1 MDKKFDEIQRQ
12 IDQQSQGFLLYLK
25 TFVLDET
32 TWNILQIVAEQ
43 TYIYVF
49 SGVIRNYLLGFHS
62 NRDIDFVVVSLDNVH
77 IPSLYKQ
84 YIRYRKNSFGGYKLC
99 VNNLTIDV
107 WDIKESWAMLV
118 NKKLRPTPYTLIKTV
133 FFNFSSIVYDVRRR
147 RFIYDDAFLSFY
159 RTRIMDVVNEVNPN
173 PALCIVSTMHYA
185 SSYNLGMNVRLC
197 RWIVEHSF
205 PNLNYEVAQIKH
217 YHTIIYSNEEIVSF
231 IGECRELIYRC
242 K

>member
-1 MDKKFDEIQRQ
+1 MDKRFEDIQLQ

-32 TWNILQIVAEQ
+32 TWDILQIVAQQ

-62 NRDIDFVVVSLDNVH
+62 NRDIDFVVVNLDHVH
-77 IPSLYKQ
+77 IPPSYKQ
-84 YIRYRKNSFGGYKLC
+84 YIRYRKNSFGGYKLS

-107 WDIKESWAMLV
+107 WDIRKSWAMLV
-118 NKKLRPTPYTLIKTV
+118 NRNLRPTPYTLIKTV
-133 FFNFSSIVYDVRRR
+133 FFNFSAIVYDVRRR

-159 RTRIMDVVNEVNPN
+159 STRIMDVVNEINPN

-185 SSYNLGMNVRLC
+185 STYGLGMNVHLC
-197 RWIVEHSF
+197 RWIVEHNY
-205 PNLNYEVAQIKH
+205 PHLNYELAQLNH
-217 YHTIIYSNEEIVSF
+217 YHTIIYSNDKVAYF
-231 IGECRELIYRC
+231 IAKC
-242 K
+242 KAALSHE